1 MKSFIKILLAAALAM
16 LCLSSCVSKYKKV
29 KISSCEMES
38 FIPSGLKAFNAVA
51 RVGIDNP
58 APAFNI
64 KDIRATIK
72 KDSLDLLY
80 VNAENIAVDGKCD
93 KVYRVP
99 VAGQISKNFSLVQ
112 ILGIVANFKPE
123 EYRVDIN
130 GRATIAGN
138 VGKDIVYKDVPLT
151 KFIEKL

>member
-1 MKSFIKILLAAALAM
+1 M
-16 LCLSSCVSKYKKV
+16 L
-29 KISSCEMES
+29 
-38 FIPSGLKAFNAVA
+38 
-51 RVGIDNP
+51 
-58 APAFNI
+58 
-64 KDIRATIK
+64 
-72 KDSLDLLY
+72 
-80 VNAENIAVDGKCD
+80 

-151 KFIEKL
+151 KFIDKL